1 MSDFEARITAKLDTS
16 KFEQQMNKLQN
27 KKFNVNVDTTNALQ
41 RLTALRREL
50 DELINA
56 ANNIRV
62 NLANGNSTNNVFNN
76 VVNQG
81 TYAYR
86 QLLDIQRRIGNI
98 SIKLNGLD
106 TTKNTNQISVL
117 SRQLNQLR
125 ADYQALQRIFDV
137 HLNTDQMG
145 RIQTVIEDTEL
156 KLEELNAKMTDT
168 KNNLANSINV
178 QMNNGKFKSEIS
190 DISVQISKL
199 SGEYANINS
208 LSAELNNNL
217 RAMENSR
224 TPEQLTTAYQNYENT
239 LKRIKNEL
247 KEVANQEKITN
258 NASTLQQQ
266 KNNLSLGM
274 DVWLKKNSAAAKEFG
289 TRIQELQA
297 ELKTCDATRL
307 NGIKAEFQ
315 AITKEATIA
324 GKSTL
329 SFSDKLSA
337 QIKRLSA
344 YFSATMLFM
353 ESARAIRAMYDNVL
367 DVDTAMTELY
377 RVTDLTNSQYDKL
390 YQDMISGAKA
400 YASTLDTIINSTAEW
415 VRLGFDADTAEQLAE
430 ISTMYQNVTDLDES
444 TANENLVTA
453 YKGFEK
459 QLLELNNNDSTAAI
473 EMITDIYDK
482 LGNEFAESAADVGDG
497 LSKSASVL
505 SQGGASIQEA
515 AGMFTGIQ
523 EVLQN
528 SSTSGTALKILTLR
542 IRGMK
547 GELEELGEEVDDNVN
562 SISKIQT
569 QILNLTHGKVNI
581 FDDEGNFR
589 NIYDVMADISKIYN
603 ELSDTDR
610 ASLLEI
616 IAGKNRANAV
626 QALINN
632 WGNVEKATEAAYNS
646 AGTAYAEN
654 EKYLN
659 SLKGHIAQLE
669 TTWQSLSNDVL
680 DSEFVK
686 GLVDV
691 LANVLDT
698 TDDIV
703 NTVGTLPTLL
713 AGIAA
718 ALSLIK
724 NKGIFTVDDSN
735 KIQLLGNNLAGAKTR
750 ISELSLAMQ
759 RYNNVSSKSASFQ
772 ASYNQS
778 LQNSKSSM
786 AQYLRSLNGANASL
800 AGYAAYLLKA
810 KVATVALRVAS
821 AALNTV
827 VTMGISWAISALIS
841 KIGELINA
849 EETAY
854 NQAKEVAEA
863 SREKVENISN
873 EQNSLSELI
882 EKYKELAKADM
893 TDSTNRAEIKDI
905 QDEITKLVGAQADN
919 LDLVNG
925 KLDEELAKL
934 RDIQSTQ
941 LQTNIST
948 FEKAY
953 VDAADE
959 SAKKTFH
966 EGNIVSDWNDDNNV
980 ITFDYWGDDE
990 NRDKA
995 AEIIDKV
1002 WKEKGYGSAFVDYEE
1017 YILGFGDTFTKLA
1030 FAADLTLQDKINAIN
1045 DAISALENTDG
1056 FDYNNNQTWK
1066 KLVEIKDAL
1075 AGGEGVFTKQVEAA
1089 KTLLDELTM
1098 SEVAN
1103 NNADIDSLEDYEKY
1117 RQEIID
1123 NITNNK
1129 TISQAIKDK
1138 ALSSDAIETA
1148 VDNYL
1153 GTLEGFSKYYNEWY
1167 DKFASDTAKGAEEVK
1182 NRFRKSIES
1191 NTENFDFPNLDKEP
1205 NGFDF
1210 FDNPQFEIPVPKLSD
1225 EAKQEIND
1233 FNNWIDNLSN
1243 SDKDIVYKI
1252 STDFTSA
1259 NVENQL
1265 KNLSEGGTVDLT
1277 LRPTVDNS
1285 ELKKA
1290 GWDVSSD
1297 GTATVFTSTFSNSDG
1312 SVAINFTPIVTDEKG
1327 NYVKTLSP
1335 EALQEY
1341 AEGVINGTR
1350 EDDLKLQIG
1359 AEFTGADAI
1368 NQAVK
1373 AAEKIHLLQDYF
1385 YLKGD
1390 PSNFSL
1396 DDWKTAV
1403 ENYKAYAKE
1412 IGESVGGAFENLIS
1426 AKGDKDNPEFIDRV
1440 NDYVDS
1446 ISSLDDAFEK
1456 FQKGELENKDIVK
1469 LIEDFPQ
1476 LADRTDDL
1484 DIAINELKGDLN
1496 NTMLADFA
1504 EQFGKMET
1512 EEDIAKLEAFQ
1523 NQVLEL
1529 GGVVGSTAFSIDIDV
1544 EADNMDKL
1552 YSAMKE
1558 SVTSTG
1564 LTADSIQ
1571 NLTNRYQNLKDFNA
1585 NELFE
1590 KTANGIHL
1598 NTKELRQLESEY
1610 ENQIKTAN
1618 NLELVSLTS
1627 QYENLTEQIKNC
1639 DDATKVADL
1648 YAKRQDILDQID
1660 DTATLAAQYDGL
1672 TSSFKKWEEA
1682 QSLGEEGDMYDSL
1695 QGGLEHIKELYDEGL
1710 IGTNEFRAAVQLMSN
1725 EDLSTASID
1734 ELIAAYDKG
1743 YEKMTRYFT
1752 ESSDGCLNF
1761 LNDVSKL
1768 NSEWVKLNDDG
1779 SWDINFG
1786 VGDDADVAEKL
1797 GLDVET
1803 VQAIMRKLSDY
1814 GFDINLDSIF
1824 TKLDY
1829 LQDELTTATEKL
1841 KELGLTKTE
1850 FDFDTESIEDVNSQ
1864 IDEAQKLVD
1873 GFKDKKGKIDLST
1886 EGAMEAETVLIGLMN
1901 RKQELSAPTVMHVD
1915 VSEANDDITNLI
1927 GYLKD
1932 YQTNYNDIEL
1942 KTAIGADTSEAETNI
1957 GETLT
1962 KINEIPKEVKT
1973 KLGLDDKDFT
1983 DAVSNIQADVEA
1995 GISPKQEDLDTVQK
2009 TISEIS
2015 PEMMVKAG
2023 LDSSRI
2029 DNYEPKDKTASVE
2042 YTSPSGQAITDYQ
2055 NSIDKWQPQSKTA
2068 TITYNPVVNSLGG
2081 SITSW
2086 ISSLFGSGKANGTA
2100 ITTGIAKAKGDW
2112 STKEDGEALGG
2123 ELGQEMVVR
2132 DGRFFTIGDNGAEF
2146 FKYKKGDIIFNA
2158 EQTRQIL
2165 KNGKITSGKKRGTA
2179 LAEGTA
2185 FSSGSGKITAKGNV
2199 ITTPSGS
2206 NNSDNSNNSNS
2217 KDSSNDSTQTIDY
2230 IEIAIDR
2237 VQRAVNKLKK
2247 VAESAFKSLKKRLNA
2262 TSDEIE
2268 KINEQIAV
2276 QNTAYSTYMAKAN
2289 SINLSSSIKQAVRNG
2304 SYSITDYDS
2313 DTASLISE
2321 YKQYYEAALDC
2332 KEAVQD
2338 LNDELAQLYK
2348 DKFDLIEQDFDNQLS
2363 RMENKANH
2371 MESQISLLEA
2381 QNYFV
2386 SSKYYKK
2393 LANQEQNNIA
2403 MLNDKYAG
2411 LQEALDEAVNSGRIS
2426 KYSEEWYNMTIAIE
2440 DTKSAIDDATVSL
2453 AEYED
2458 KMREIDWSV
2467 FDYLQDRISQI
2478 NSESDFLID
2487 LMSNS
2492 DMFDDV
2498 GNFTDKGLATAGL
2511 HGVNYNTYMAQ
2522 ADKYAK
2528 ELISIQNQLAD
2539 DPADTRLIE
2548 RKEELL
2554 ELQQQSIKNAE
2565 EEKQAIKSLVEDGIK
2580 VQLDSLQDLID
2591 TYTDSLDKA
2600 KSFYDYQN
2608 KIEDKTSAIAE
2619 IQKQLAA
2626 YENNVSE
2633 ETQAKVQKL
2642 KIDLVDAQKE
2652 LAETEYEQ
2660 YISDTKQLLDTL
2672 YDEYETILNERLDN
2686 IDMLMEDMIDT
2697 INLNSGDI
2705 SATLRET
2712 GESIGYTLTDNMTDI
2727 WSSGITSTNNVISM
2741 YGDNFSNT
2749 LTSLNETLNNIAAG
2763 VDIITGGRSSSKK
2776 TTTTKPTTTA
2786 KKTNANSN
2794 TTKTNGNKSNA
2805 KQGNGK
2811 GEIGDK
2817 VTYVSGIYYENSA
2830 GGGRWGNQYLGKS
2843 VYITSTNPGSAYP
2856 YHISTGKTLGNGDLG
2871 WVKLNQLKGY
2881 KTGGLVD
2888 YTGLAQLDGT
2898 PDKPELVLNAQDTEN
2913 FVSLRDTLRKMSEQ
2927 PLSVWGNNVYSS
2939 FGTPPIT
2946 VFPFKN
2952 FEKKIAEL
2960 GTPTQSV
2967 NQNNEINVTIPIDH
2981 VQDYNEMLEQM
2992 KKDSK
2997 FENMIKAIGITPLTG
3012 GSSLAKNNI
3021 HWD

>member
-377 RVTDLTNSQYDKL
+377 RVTDLTDSQYDKL
-390 YQDMISGAKA
+390 YADMISGAKA

-542 IRGMK
+542 IRGMR
-547 GELEELGEEVDDNVN
+547 GELEELGEEVDDNVD

-581 FDDEGNFR
+581 FDNEGNFR

-686 GLVDV
+686 GLVDG

-735 KIQLLGNNLAGAKTR
+735 KIQLLGNNLAGTKTR

-800 AGYAAYLLKA
+800 SGYAAYLLKA
-810 KVATVALRVAS
+810 KVATIALRVAS

-863 SREKVENISN
+863 SREKVENISD

-882 EKYKELAKADM
+882 EKYKELAKSDM

-934 RDIQSTQ
+934 KDIQSTQ

-959 SAKKTFH
+959 ASKKTFH

-1017 YILGFGDTFTKLA
+1017 YILGFGDRFTKLI
-1030 FAADLTLQDKINAIN
+1030 FNADLTLQDKINAIN
-1045 DAISALENTDG
+1045 DAIDALENTDG

-1138 ALSSDAIETA
+1138 ALSSDAIETE

-1191 NTENFDFPNLDKEP
+1191 DTNNFNFPNLNSKASGIEI
-1205 NGFDF
+1205 FT
-1210 FDNPQFEIPVPKLSD
+1210 NPELTFPIPKLSD

-1233 FNNWIDNLSN
+1233 FNNWIDSLSN

-1327 NYVKTLSP
+1327 NYKETLSP
-1335 EALQEY
+1335 EALQKY

-1359 AEFTGADAI
+1359 AEFTGDDAI

-1396 DDWKTAV
+1396 DDWKIAV
-1403 ENYKAYAKE
+1403 EDYKSYAKE

-1440 NDYVDS
+1440 DDYVDS
-1446 ISSLDDAFEK
+1446 ISALDDAFEK

-1476 LADRTDDL
+1476 LTGRTEDL
-1484 DIAINELKGDLN
+1484 DVAINELKGNLN

-1512 EEDIAKLEAFQ
+1512 EEDVAKLEAFQ

-1618 NLELVSLTS
+1618 NLELLSLTS

-1710 IGTNEFRAAVQLMSN
+1710 IGTNEFRTAVQLMSN

-1734 ELIAAYDKG
+1734 ELLAAYDKG

-1761 LNDVSKL
+1761 LNDVSQL

-1786 VGDDADVAEKL
+1786 VGDDADVAKKL
-1797 GLDVET
+1797 GLDIET

-1829 LQDELTTATEKL
+1829 LQDELTTATDKL
-1841 KELGLTKTE
+1841 KELGLTKTN
-1850 FDFDTESIEDVNSQ
+1850 FDFDTNSIKDVNSQ

-1873 GFKDKKGKIDLST
+1873 GFKDKKGKIDLSV
-1886 EGAMEAETVLIGLMN
+1886 EGAMESETVLIGLMN

-1927 GYLKD
+1927 SYLKD

-1995 GISPKQEDLDTVQK
+1995 GVSPKQEDLDTVQE
-2009 TISEIS
+2009 TISNIS

-2042 YTSPSGQAITDYQ
+2042 YTSPSGQAIKDYQ

-2086 ISSLFGSGKANGTA
+2086 ISGLFNGGSKANGTA
-2100 ITTGIAKAKGDW
+2100 YVNGTAKAKGDW
-2112 STKEDGEALGG
+2112 RTKEDGEALGG

-2146 FKYKKGDIIFNA
+2146 FKYKKNDIIFSA

-2165 KNGKITSGKKRGTA
+2165 KYGKITSGKKRGTA

-2206 NNSDNSNNSNS
+2206 NNSDSSNS
-2217 KDSSNDSTQTIDY
+2217 KDSSGNSTQTIDY

-2276 QNTAYSTYMAKAN
+2276 QNTAYSAYMAKAN

-2363 RMENKANH
+2363 RMENKANR
-2371 MESQISLLEA
+2371 MESKISLLEA

-2393 LANQEQNNIA
+2393 LANQEQDNIA

-2411 LQEALDEAVNSGRIS
+2411 LQEALDEAVNSGKIS

-2440 DTKSAIDDATVSL
+2440 DTKAAIDDATVSL

-2580 VQLDSLQDLID
+2580 VQLESLQDLID

-2633 ETQAKVQKL
+2633 ETQVKVQKL

-2712 GESIGYTLTDNMTDI
+2712 GESVGYTLTDNMTDI
-2727 WSSGITSTNNVISM
+2727 WSSGITSSNNVISM

-2776 TTTTKPTTTA
+2776 TTTTQPTTTA
-2786 KKTNANSN
+2786 NKTNTKSN
-2794 TTKTNGNKSNA
+2794 TTKTNSNNSNT

-2898 PDKPELVLNAQDTEN
+2898 PDKPELVLNSQDTEN

-2946 VFPFKN
+2946 AFTFKN

-2960 GTPTQSV
+2960 RTPTQSV